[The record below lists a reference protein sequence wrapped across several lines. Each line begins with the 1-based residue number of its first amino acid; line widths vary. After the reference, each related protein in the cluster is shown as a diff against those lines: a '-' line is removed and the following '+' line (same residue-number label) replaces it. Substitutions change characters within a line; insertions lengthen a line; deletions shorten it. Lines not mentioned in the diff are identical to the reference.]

1 MVDFSQFMVL
11 GLMMGGLY
19 ALLGMGIVLVCKAT
33 QVVSLVHGQLLFFG
47 AYFVWLF
54 YNGLGLPIWL
64 ALPIGIA
71 VTGLM
76 GVIIDRLTM
85 RPLIGQPIASL
96 FLMTLALFM
105 ALDGIC
111 KLILKGYAKTYTPPF
126 IPVETMHLGQL
137 MIPPSAIW
145 GFGAALVIALLL
157 GLLFRYTKMGLAM
170 RITAEDHLVAQ
181 SMGIKVKRVF
191 SSIWFISAMV
201 TCVAGVFLAFNTD
214 IYFTMPEIGFKGL
227 IVALFGGLESLPG
240 ALLGGLVLGLLEGLT
255 AGYVEPLVG
264 GGAREV
270 AAYGFLLIILLFRP
284 YGLFGLVRI
293 ERV

>member
-1 MVDFSQFMVL
+1 
-11 GLMMGGLY
+11 MGGLY
-19 ALLGMGIVLVCKAT
+19 ALLGMAIVLVCKAT
-33 QVVSLVHGQLLFFG
+33 QVVSLAHGQLLFFG

-54 YNGLGLPIWL
+54 YNGLGLPIWI
-64 ALPIGIA
+64 ALPIGMA
-71 VTGLM
+71 LTGVM
-76 GVIIDRLTM
+76 GMVIDRLTM

-111 KLILKGYAKTYTPPF
+111 KLILKGYSKTYTPPF
-126 IPVETMHLGQL
+126 IATEPMYLATL
-137 MIPPSAIW
+137 MIPPSALW
-145 GFGAALVIALLL
+145 GFGVALLIAVLL
-157 GLLFRYTKMGLAM
+157 GLFFRYTNMGLAM

-191 SSIWFISAMV
+191 SSVWFISAMV
-201 TCVAGVFLAFNTD
+201 TCIAGVFMVFNTD
-214 IYFTMPEIGFKGL
+214 IFYTMPEIGFKGM
-227 IVALFGGLESLPG
+227 IVALFGGLESLAG

-255 AGYVEPLVG
+255 AGYIEPLVG
-264 GGAREV
+264 GGMREV
-270 AAYGFLLIILLFRP
+270 AAYGFLLLILLIRP